1 MLTDTA
7 KSSFQVEKIRED
19 FPILTRQVNGR
30 QLVYFDNG
38 ATAQKPKAVIDC
50 IKKYYS
56 EDNSNIHRGVH
67 HLSQIGTMA
76 YEKVRIK
83 LKEYFNA
90 SFAEEIIFTKG
101 TTDSINLVASTF
113 GRRSIKEGEEII
125 ISAMEHHSNIVPWQ
139 MLCEE
144 SGAKLKV
151 IPINEKGELLM
162 DEFEKLL
169 TEKTRLVSVAHVSN
183 SLGSVNPVKEII
195 KLAHEKGAK
204 VLIDGAQAVPHGR
217 VDFQD
222 LDCDFYAASAHKMF
236 GPTGVGFLYGKKDL
250 LEAMPPY
257 QAGGDMIKTVSF
269 EKTTYN
275 DLPHKFEAGTPNIA
289 GVIGFGAA
297 VEYLEKLD
305 WEAINEHEEELL
317 NYCQQRLLEI
327 PNLRLIGDA
336 AKKESLVSFIV
347 DGIHPYD
354 IGVILDKLGI
364 AVRTGHHCTQPL
376 MDWYGI
382 PGTVRASFAMYNTKE
397 EIDQMVEAINRA
409 IKMLS

>member
-7 KSSFQVEKIRED
+7 KRSFQVEEIRKD
-19 FPILTRQVNGR
+19 FPILSRKVNGR
-30 QLVYFDNG
+30 QLIYFDNG
-38 ATAQKPKAVIDC
+38 ATAQKPKAVIEC
-50 IKKYYS
+50 IANYYS
-56 EDNSNIHRGVH
+56 QDNSNIHRGVH
-67 HLSQIGTMA
+67 HLSQIGTLA
-76 YEKVRIK
+76 YENARIK

-90 SFAEEIIFTKG
+90 NCAEEIIFTKG
-101 TTDSINLVASTF
+101 TTDSINLLASTF
-113 GRRSIKEGEEII
+113 GQRNIKAGDEIM

-144 SGAKLKV
+144 TGAQLKV
-151 IPINEKGELLM
+151 APINEKGELLM

-169 TEKTRLVSVAHVSN
+169 TEKTKLVSIAHVSN
-183 SLGSVNPVKEII
+183 ALGTVNLVQEII
-195 KLAHEKGAK
+195 KLAHKKGAK

-217 VDFQD
+217 IDFQD

-236 GPTGVGFLYGKKDL
+236 GPTGVGFLYGKKEL

-257 QAGGDMIKTVSF
+257 QGGGDMIKKVSF

-275 DLPHKFEAGTPNIA
+275 DLPYKLEAGTPNIS
-289 GVIGFGAA
+289 GVIAFGAA

-305 WEAINEHEEELL
+305 WEAINEYEEELL
-317 NYCQQRLLEI
+317 KYCQQQLLEI
-327 PNLRLIGDA
+327 PQLRLIGDA
-336 AKKESLVSFIV
+336 ASKESLVSFV
-347 DGIHPYD
+347 VKGIHPYD

-376 MDWYGI
+376 MDFYGI
-382 PGTVRASFAMYNTKE
+382 PGTVRASFAMYNTKK
-397 EIDQMVEAINRA
+397 EIDALIEATKRA

>member
-1 MLTDTA
+1 MFTDTA
-7 KSSFQVEKIRED
+7 KDSFQVEKIRQD
-19 FPILTRQVNGR
+19 FPILSREVNGR

-38 ATAQKPKAVIDC
+38 ATAQKPIAVIKS
-50 IKKYYS
+50 IEEYYS
-56 EDNSNIHRGVH
+56 NNNSNIHRGVH

-76 YEKVRIK
+76 YEQVRIR

-90 SFAEEIIFTKG
+90 KFAEEIIFTKG

-113 GRRSIKEGEEII
+113 GRRNLKAGDEIL

-144 SGAKLKV
+144 TDAKLKV
-151 IPINEKGELLM
+151 VPINEKGELLM
-162 DEFEKLL
+162 DEFKDLL
-169 TEKTRLVSVAHVSN
+169 TERTKLVSIAHVSN
-183 SLGSVNPVKEII
+183 ALGTVNPVKEII
-195 KLAHEKGAK
+195 SLAHAKGAK

-217 VDFQD
+217 IDFQY
-222 LDCDFYAASAHKMF
+222 LECDFYVASAHKMF
-236 GPTGVGFLYGKKDL
+236 GPTGVGFLYGKKEL

-257 QAGGDMIKTVSF
+257 QGGGDMIKTVSF

-289 GVIGFGAA
+289 GVIAFGAA
-297 VEYLEKLD
+297 IDYLEKLD
-305 WEAINEHEEELL
+305 WQAVNEHEAELL
-317 NYCQQRLLEI
+317 AYCQNKLTEI
-327 PNLRLIGDA
+327 PNMRLIGNA
-336 AKKESLVSFIV
+336 VNKESLVSFVV

-354 IGVILDKLGI
+354 MGVILDKLGI

-382 PGTVRASFAMYNTKE
+382 PGTVRASFAMYNTIE
-397 EIDQMVEAINRA
+397 EIDLFIEAVKRA